1 MAPHHPCCLTPPIT
15 NRLLNPF
22 HSPTVPSLCSLG
34 FSTPKECSVHAKAAV
49 AVDAVTVIAAAAGIA
64 VVDAETTTFPPTII
78 TTGYSPITTVAPTA
92 TAAIAIPAGHP
103 ADVAIAS
110 KKRSHPETTT
120 DMSRRRPQALRKSQL
135 RKAEAHY
142 R

>member
-1 MAPHHPCCLTPPIT
+1 M
-15 NRLLNPF
+15 
-22 HSPTVPSLCSLG
+22 LCSLG
-34 FSTPKECSVHAKAAV
+34 FSAPNECTFHAKAVV
-49 AVDAVTVIAAAAGIA
+49 AVVAVTATATAAEIA
-64 VVDAETTTFPPTII
+64 VVDAETTTFPPTIT
-78 TTGYSPITTVAPTA
+78 TTGYSPITSTTVAPPA
-92 TAAIAIPAGHP
+92 TAAIATPAGHP

-120 DMSRRRPQALRKSQL
+120 DMSRRRLQALRKSQL